1 MLWMTQPAWPSSA
14 WQIFSSDYD
23 THAAFY
29 GVKKAAEP
37 IHVQMN
43 LPDHRVVLVN
53 NTRDA
58 LKGVQVRARVV
69 GLDGRVES
77 DQETKLA
84 ANAEGVTPVLTLDLA
99 SAMKRGPVLVRL
111 EASDAGGQLLSTNSY
126 WQAQD
131 DAGYRAL
138 TTMGAATV
146 TASTALQGQ
155 GEETIANVTLTN
167 SGTVPAIE
175 TKLTV
180 MNADGTQVLPA
191 YFSDNYVTLLP
202 GESRV
207 IEVRYPT
214 AKADRPSVTLRG
226 WNVTA
231 TGADLRP

>member
-1 MLWMTQPAWPSSA
+1 
-14 WQIFSSDYD
+14 
-23 THAAFY
+23 
-29 GVKKAAEP
+29 
-37 IHVQMN
+37 MN

-69 GLDGRVES
+69 GLDGRSEG
-77 DQETKLA
+77 DQEAKVV
-84 ANAEGVTPVLTLDLA
+84 ANAEGVTPVLNLDLA
-99 SAMKRGPVLVRL
+99 PAMKRGAVLVRL
-111 EASDAGGQLLSTNSY
+111 EATDAGGQVLSTNSY
-126 WQAQD
+126 WQAAD

-146 TASTALQGQ
+146 TANTSLEGQ
-155 GEETIANVTLTN
+155 GEETTANITLTN
-167 SGTVPAIE
+167 SGTVPAVE

-202 GESRV
+202 GETRV
-207 IEVRYPT
+207 IEIRFPS
-214 AKADRPSVTLRG
+214 AKADKPTVAIRG

-231 TGADLRP
+231 TQAELRP